1 MRSVEG
7 VEGVLTMHDYWNLVA
22 RWSIKVNGFALR
34 GGPDRRR
41 VEDRWVNGSEDWAR
55 AGKLRLLEFL
65 AFVISRPALWPTVG
79 PQWQRHLGAEP
90 DHVLLV
96 ATVFQQSQEVLAAA
110 RHDKV
115 VKAEFHT
122 ECYEFV
128 IEVCLLPDI
137 LRSER
142 VGQAQWLVRKAN
154 RCRAIVTQKKLLQQL
169 SGKDDEMVVN
179 AEERFAELVDDLAV
193 VWKKLET

>member
-1 MRSVEG
+1 M
-7 VEGVLTMHDYWNLVA
+7 
-22 RWSIKVNGFALR
+22 NGFALR

-41 VEDRWVNGSEDWAR
+41 VEDRWMNDSDNWAR

-65 AFVISRPALWPTVG
+65 ALVVSRPALWPTVG
-79 PQWQRHLGAEP
+79 NQRQRHFGAEP
-90 DHVLLV
+90 DHVLLI

-110 RHDKV
+110 RHDEV

-122 ECYEFV
+122 ECYELV

-142 VGQAQWLVRKAN
+142 VGQAQWLVRKAG
-154 RCRAIVTQKKLLQQL
+154 RCRTIVTQKKFLHQL
-169 SGKDDEMVVN
+169 SGKDDEMIVN

-193 VWKKLET
+193 VWKIVES